1 MTGVLAVPE
10 QPVRR
15 PRLDTWGLVLPADW
29 WTIPLADEPQRTRS
43 IAQLVERQFGH
54 ADASAVL
61 KRAMLTEFS
70 ATAAS
75 AAAAGGRLMAV
86 CLLQAGGIPVSA
98 SLIAYKLAAVSVTGQ
113 GVRELESVLAVDAPA
128 GMTLDLGESTTGT
141 VLRKVAERLVSI
153 ENELEQVPQLLA
165 EYWLEPTGGGPVLYL
180 TFTTPLVTVREA
192 MVELF
197 DAIVAGV
204 APTDD

>member
-1 MTGVLAVPE
+1 MTQAL
-10 QPVRR
+10 RR
-15 PRLDTWGLVLPADW
+15 PRLDEWGLVLPADW
-29 WTIPLADEPQRTRS
+29 WTIPLADEVQRARS
-43 IAQLVERQFGH
+43 IEQLVERQFGH

-61 KRAMLTEFS
+61 KRAMLAELT
-70 ATAAS
+70 ATAES

-86 CLLQAGGIPVSA
+86 CLMQAGGMPVSA

-113 GVRELESVLAVDAPA
+113 GVRELEAVLAVDAPA
-128 GMTLDLGESTTGT
+128 GMSLDLGESTTGT
-141 VLRKVAERLVSI
+141 VLRKVTELPASTEG
-153 ENELEQVPQLLA
+153 ELEQIPQLLA

-180 TFTTPLVTVREA
+180 TFTTPLVMVREP

-204 APTDD
+204 APIDA

>member
-1 MTGVLAVPE
+1 VTGVSTVPE

-15 PRLDTWGLVLPADW
+15 PRLDAWGLVLPADW

-61 KRAMLTEFS
+61 KRAMLTDFN

-86 CLLQAGGIPVSA
+86 CLLQADGIPVSA

-141 VLRKVAERLVSI
+141 VLRKVTERLVST

-180 TFTTPLVTVREA
+180 TFTTPLVTVRAA

-197 DAIVAGV
+197 DTIVAGV